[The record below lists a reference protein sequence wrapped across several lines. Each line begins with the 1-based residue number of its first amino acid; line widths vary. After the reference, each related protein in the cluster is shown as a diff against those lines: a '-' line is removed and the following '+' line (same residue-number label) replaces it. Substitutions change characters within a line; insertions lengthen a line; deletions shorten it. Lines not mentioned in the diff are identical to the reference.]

1 MTYENYAA
9 TSQNYD
15 LTRTPIGVEVLLG
28 CFATAQKSLARLEIL
43 DAGCGTASYSLA
55 LLPYVR
61 RIVGVDACQEM
72 IECAQE
78 KAKHAAISTDR
89 LSFHQASM
97 ESLPFDDSCFDGVMI
112 NQVLHHLEDGADDG
126 FPLLRTV
133 LTELARVVRSGGV
146 LVINICSAE
155 QLAHGWW
162 YGALFREAYQRMQQ
176 RHISLTLLT
185 SMLAAVR
192 TIVLRIS
199 LLVLNT
205 ASASASSSGVASGS
219 VNTLIGS

>member
-1 MTYENYAA
+1 MYENYAA
-9 TSQNYD
+9 TTQNYD

-28 CFATAQKSLARLEIL
+28 CFATAQNSLSQLEIL

-72 IECAQE
+72 IECAQK

-112 NQVLHHLEDGADDG
+112 NQVLHHLEDGSDDG
-126 FPLLRTV
+126 FPLLHTV
-133 LTELARVVRSGGV
+133 LTDRLGDQSVDPRVQTLTRDPESLHRSCFPNR
-146 LVINICSAE
+146 LVESRRGR
-155 QLAHGWW
+155 H
-162 YGALFREAYQRMQQ
+162 FRVAPKKG
-176 RHISLTLLT
+176 RH
-185 SMLAAVR
+185 
-192 TIVLRIS
+192 
-199 LLVLNT
+199 
-205 ASASASSSGVASGS
+205 S
-219 VNTLIGS
+219 VP